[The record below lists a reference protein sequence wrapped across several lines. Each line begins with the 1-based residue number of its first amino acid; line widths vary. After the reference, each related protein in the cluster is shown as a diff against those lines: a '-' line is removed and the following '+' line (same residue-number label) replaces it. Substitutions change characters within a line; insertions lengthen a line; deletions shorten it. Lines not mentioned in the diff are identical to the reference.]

1 MFSTGTNT
9 SSSMMAPV
17 TEARSENLPSIL
29 GVSMPFQARSRMK
42 PRMAPPSSLAQITST
57 SAIGE
62 LVIHIFE
69 PESL

>member
-1 MFSTGTNT
+1 MT

-17 TEARSENLPSIL
+17 TEARRLNLPSIL
-29 GVSMPFQARSRMK
+29 GVAIPSRALEDEAADR
-42 PRMAPPSSLAQITST
+42 PAVELGQITNT